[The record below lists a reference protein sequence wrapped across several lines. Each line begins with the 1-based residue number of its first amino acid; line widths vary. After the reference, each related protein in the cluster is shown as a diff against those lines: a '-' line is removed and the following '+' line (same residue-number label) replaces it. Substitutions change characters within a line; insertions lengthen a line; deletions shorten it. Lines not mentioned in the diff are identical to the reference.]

1 MEKLACIYLKKKQK
15 HIPNRNFW
23 KSSNVI
29 FSGVTLS
36 LGRVTYW
43 ICYCHKAHSIT
54 LTETNIAPENA
65 WLELVS
71 FLEGLFSGAK
81 PLLVSGRVTFEGNES
96 HRLDCVPQ
104 IFQKYTH
111 FNWDSADLICYAC
124 AVTAAIHNE
133 QFGRADWQIAGRVQS
148 LKGLSEVAKIGGTG
162 HGSFRTLSYKCL
174 I

>member
-23 KSSNVI
+23 KSSNVN

-54 LTETNIAPENA
+54 LPETNIAPENA

-96 HRLDCVPQ
+96 HRLCTPNLPKIHTFQLRFCWPNLLRMCCNSCHSQRAVWPRWLANCWKSSKPQ
-104 IFQKYTH
+104 RVEWSCENRRHWAWFFQDT
-111 FNWDSADLICYAC
+111 FI
-124 AVTAAIHNE
+124 
-133 QFGRADWQIAGRVQS
+133 
-148 LKGLSEVAKIGGTG
+148 
-162 HGSFRTLSYKCL
+162 
-174 I
+174 